1 MSSHKR
7 PWYKWYP
14 KDFNQDEKVR
24 CLPPLAEVVYR
35 RALDLMWQ
43 SNDIRIPSAM
53 RLLYESLGKGI
64 TEDDFAIAWERI
76 QYPDFELFKVS
87 KDEKWLYSARLRKEN
102 DEIIEMSNMRSAAGI
117 QGAKARWN
125 EGKKKV
131 KKRLKQTHNKRITN
145 AKQTDSDTDTDTDT
159 DIKEKE
165 YKEKEIYDFYKREI
179 NPLKKSSVRA
189 KENIRFYLKK
199 YSKDD
204 LIESINNYKTVCG
217 DDPEYKKDPANF
229 FEKKEKYFIDYLP
242 ENFEPPKKDT
252 DKPVFNKDGWD
263 VSYDPF
269 EGCSN

>member
-43 SNDIRIPSAM
+43 SNDIRIPIAM

-64 TEDDFAIAWERI
+64 AEDDFAIAWERI

-87 KDEKWLYSARLRKEN
+87 KDEKWLYSTRLRKEN
-102 DEIIEMSNMRSAAGI
+102 DEIIEMSNARSAAGI
-117 QGAKARWN
+117 KGAAVRWDEKKGKRKKAQR
-125 EGKKKV
+125 
-131 KKRLKQTHNKRITN
+131 QTYSKRIAI
-145 AKQTDSDTDTDTDT
+145 AKQTDSDTDTDT

-179 NPLKKSSVRA
+179 DPLKKSSVRA
-189 KENIRFYLKK
+189 KENIRLYLKK

-204 LIESINNYKTVCG
+204 LIESISNYKTICG

-229 FEKKEKYFIDYLP
+229 FGKQDKCFIDYLP
-242 ENFEPPKKDT
+242 ENFEAPKEKE
-252 DKPVFNKDGWD
+252 
-263 VSYDPF
+263 YDPF
-269 EGCSN
+269 EGCTN